1 MELWAKTFQ
10 PQDTSKGIE
19 SITVEVI
26 AQDFTGTVHVTDIM
40 LQGGSVATT
49 WVGHPSEIR
58 WSFDN
63 E

>member
-1 MELWAKTFQ
+1 MEHWAKTFQ
-10 PQDTSKGIE
+10 PQRGASDIQ
-19 SITVEVI
+19 SITIQIV